1 MAVVLSSANSLFVAG
16 WVGLTDRPAKR
27 DAGIT
32 TMLRRLGAVL
42 YVKTNIPQSLM
53 VRGVQA
59 ELTVDV
65 FLTSLRFRCPIR
77 TTTSSGSA

>member
-1 MAVVLSSANSLFVAG
+1 VAVVFSSAKCLFVAG

-53 VRGVQA
+53 VRGIPNRA
-59 ELTVDV
+59 NTLRCSNLMTV
-65 FLTSLRFRCPIR
+65 
-77 TTTSSGSA
+77 